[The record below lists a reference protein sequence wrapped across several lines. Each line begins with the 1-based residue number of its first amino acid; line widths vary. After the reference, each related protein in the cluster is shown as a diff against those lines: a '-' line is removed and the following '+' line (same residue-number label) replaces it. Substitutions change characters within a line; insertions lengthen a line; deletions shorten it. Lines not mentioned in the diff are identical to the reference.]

1 MLLGA
6 HDDRIGT
13 GEGRGVSDRGW
24 GHRPRRR
31 TAGTW
36 HDRGRHGEKLDLAV
50 EELHRSESHLV
61 TVLTSMSV
69 KDTADHEVF
78 YATHDMAKWSRQHVA
93 DLVSVLVVVAA
104 PSVGEAPRFR

>member
-1 MLLGA
+1 
-6 HDDRIGT
+6 
-13 GEGRGVSDRGW
+13 
-24 GHRPRRR
+24 
-31 TAGTW
+31 
-36 HDRGRHGEKLDLAV
+36 
-50 EELHRSESHLV
+50 
-61 TVLTSMSV
+61 MSV